1 MRRGLRRLASEN
13 VVRAGVLD
21 ADSSVI
27 AGTEAMSKSSKAPG
41 GSSKTVCIES
51 DFSEV
56 GPGLCVD
63 SSGKRYDSVT
73 TLNKLASRD
82 LAEYCIVLGTTLFAS
97 TPGFVGVEELS
108 AGSSLRM
115 TPVPMTSA
123 VPPSTPPPFVEG
135 TGEIDTFSGD
145 DEYTCF
151 KFNGY
156 IPFE

>member
-56 GPGLCVD
+56 GPGICLD
-63 SSGKRYDSVT
+63 SSGKEYYSIASF
-73 TLNKLASRD
+73 NKLASRD
-82 LAEYCIVLGTTLFAS
+82 LAEYCIVLGTTLFAR
-97 TPGFVGVEELS
+97 TPGFVGVEVNSQTQGSRSCCWIGGTRIRLS
-108 AGSSLRM
+108 IPKVHPLR
-115 TPVPMTSA
+115 
-123 VPPSTPPPFVEG
+123 PSQ
-135 TGEIDTFSGD
+135 
-145 DEYTCF
+145 
-151 KFNGY
+151 
-156 IPFE
+156 